1 MWTRPEHS
9 EMIHP
14 SQLAIGL
21 FVDIDLPWSAHPFL
35 YSKFRITSAEQIAE
49 IHALGLAQVKYFPN
63 KSTAAPGP
71 LPDHPPVQA
80 ESPARA
86 DNRSNFEEQKRARLQ
101 AQKDD
106 ARRAERGWE
115 NAAKQTREAL
125 AGLKQSPKQA
135 GQLLASLSR
144 ETADKV
150 SAGGEILLHLLG
162 DKKDEGPQF
171 HALNTMTLA
180 MVLGKALKLGDGELA
195 DLALGALA
203 HDIGNIRIPAHLLK
217 AKIRA
222 KHEEDFYRAH
232 VHYGIDIARET
243 GVFSPRALAIIEEHH
258 EFLDGSGFPRGTKK
272 LDPLA
277 QIVSLVNRY
286 DRLCGPESPEK
297 TPLMPAEALSVL
309 FARESGKFDKK
320 LLGLLI
326 KSLGVYPPGTIIML
340 NDGSLGL
347 VVSPGGQSLRPEIL
361 IYDPD
366 IDKKDAV
373 VIDMNEAP
381 ELRIEEAVRPE
392 SLPMDVLLWLNPRRR
407 LSYFFSTK
415 VAAD

>member
-9 EMIHP
+9 EIIQT

-49 IHALGLAQVKYFPN
+49 IRALGLAQVKYFPN

-71 LPDHPPVQA
+71 VT
-80 ESPARA
+80 EEKPAPEQRPA
-86 DNRSNFEEQKRARLQ
+86 TVEARCNFEEQKRAKLQ
-101 AQKDD
+101 SQKDE

-125 AGLKQSPKQA
+125 SGLKHSPKQA
-135 GQLLASLSR
+135 GQQLARLSR

-150 SAGGEILLHLLG
+150 AAGGELLLHLLG
-162 DKKDEGPQF
+162 DKKDDGPQF
-171 HALNTMTLA
+171 HALNVMTLS
-180 MVLGKALKLGDGELA
+180 MVLGKTLKLGEVELT

-203 HDIGNIRIPAHLLK
+203 HDIGNTRVPPHLLK
-217 AKIRA
+217 AKVRA

-232 VHYGIDIARET
+232 VHYGVYIAREA
-243 GVFSPRALAIIEEHH
+243 GVFSPSALAIIEEHH

-272 LDPLA
+272 LNPLA
-277 QIVSLVNRY
+277 QIVCLVDRY
-286 DRLCGPESPEK
+286 DRLCGPESPELA
-297 TPLMPAEALSVL
+297 PLMPAEALSVL
-309 FARESGKFDKK
+309 FARESSKFDQK

-326 KSLGVYPPGTIIML
+326 KSLGVYPPGTIVML

-347 VVSPGGQSLRPEIL
+347 VVSPGRQSLRPKIL
-361 IYDPD
+361 IISSDTVHPAAAV
-366 IDKKDAV
+366 IDTDAV
-373 VIDMNEAP
+373 P
-381 ELRIEEAVRPE
+381 ELKIEEAVRPD
-392 SLPMDVLLWLNPRRR
+392 SLPKDVLLWLNPRRR
-407 LSYFFSTK
+407 LSYFFSME